1 MACLRMDPPFVGVLG
16 TVCSRV
22 KGHETIYFSS
32 HQCFHL
38 KTLSNPVWMTDSW
51 NEIHMISPIR
61 NPLKHQKYVSCAPG
75 LPMSKVICRIQ
86 SISVSMGFIG
96 LGFFALYN
104 WTVVA
109 VKQLKDGMG
118 TVGESQFW
126 TELEMISLVVHR
138 NLLRLIDYCATPNE
152 RLLIYPCM
160 SNGSVVSQLRGKPA
174 LDQNARKRIAIGTVR
189 GLL

>member
-1 MACLRMDPPFVGVLG
+1 
-16 TVCSRV
+16 
-22 KGHETIYFSS
+22 
-32 HQCFHL
+32 
-38 KTLSNPVWMTDSW
+38 
-51 NEIHMISPIR
+51 
-61 NPLKHQKYVSCAPG
+61 
-75 LPMSKVICRIQ
+75 
-86 SISVSMGFIG
+86 MGFIG

-104 WTVVA
+104 WTMVA

-174 LDQNARKRIAIGTVR
+174 LD
-189 GLL
+189 